1 MYGNPQLYQGKKFKV
16 KNEEYKNSSNFERG
30 ENLNVKNRK

>member
-1 MYGNPQLYQGKKFKV
+1 MYGKLYKSDKIKV

-30 ENLNVKNRK
+30 EN